1 MGQVFPGISDIE
13 EGIIFFLI
21 FSCYTNQGKKNY
33 IYIYIYIYIYTHTH
47 THTHLRANMVEIVVV
62 KRYQNSGI
70 ASMDASY

>member
-21 FSCYTNQGKKNY
+21 FSCYTNQGKK
-33 IYIYIYIYIYTHTH
+33 IIYIYTYIYIHTH

-62 KRYQNSGI
+62 KRYQNAGI